1 MKNLFFID
9 MDDLVT
15 YVKSFSNKDGAG
27 KWQSLRKAL
36 VAKAPEEPRIVLP
49 SPAVPARDYVA
60 QRHSQEDLPLA
71 QQEIKAR
78 LDSAAA
84 HPAEPGA

>member
-9 MDDLVT
+9 MDDLLT
-15 YVKSFSNKDGAG
+15 YVKSFSNKGVAG
-27 KWQSLRKAL
+27 KRTSLRKAL
-36 VAKAPEEPRIVLP
+36 VATAPEEPRIALP
-49 SPAVPARDYVA
+49 APAVPAADYVA
-60 QRHSQEDLPLA
+60 QRHSQEDLPLT

-78 LDSAAA
+78 LDCAPL

>member
-15 YVKSFSNKDGAG
+15 YVKSFSNKSGAS

-36 VAKAPEEPRIVLP
+36 VARAPEEPRIVLRP
-49 SPAVPARDYVA
+49 PAVTARDYVA
-60 QRHSQEDLPLA
+60 QRHSQEDLPLT

-78 LDSAAA
+78 LD
-84 HPAEPGA
+84 